1 MVKPSSEKQ
10 QSSEKQ
16 GSNWTKFQEGRAK
29 TGGRKKG
36 TPNKTPGRVAEALQ
50 AAFEGIGG
58 EEAMTA
64 YAKDDPAGF
73 YKLYIRMLPAKIE
86 TSVNVHDTLM
96 ESITEARKRLAVN
109 KKRP

>member
-1 MVKPSSEKQ
+1 MVK
-10 QSSEKQ
+10 QSSEEQ
-16 GSNWTKFQEGRAK
+16 GSNWTRFQEGRAK

-50 AAFEGIGG
+50 SAFEGVGG

-86 TSVNVHDTLM
+86 AAVDINVDL
-96 ESITEARKRLAVN
+96 IEAMQEGRKRVA
-109 KKRP
+109 KRTDR

>member
-10 QSSEKQ
+10 QSSEEQ
-16 GSNWTKFQEGRAK
+16 GSNWTRFQEGRAK

-36 TPNKTPGRVAEALQ
+36 TPNKTPARVAEALQ
-50 AAFEGIGG
+50 AAFEGVGG

-73 YKLYIRMLPAKIE
+73 YKLYAKMLPSKIE
-86 TSVNVHDTLM
+86 AAVDVNVDL
-96 ESITEARKRLAVN
+96 IEAMQEGRKRVA
-109 KKRP
+109 KRTDR

>member
-10 QSSEKQ
+10 QSSEGS
-16 GSNWTKFQEGRAK
+16 GSNWTRFQEGRAK

-50 AAFEGIGG
+50 SAFEGVGG
-58 EEAMTA
+58 EEALIE

-73 YKLYIRMLPAKIE
+73 YKLYAKMLPSKIE
-86 TSVNVHDTLM
+86 AEHTGDLGGIVAEITYVAPGDT
-96 ESITEARKRLAVN
+96 E
-109 KKRP
+109 